1 MGRNL
6 YSTLRRSPP
15 EEAVKIKPIKRLMED
30 AIMLNRRVHLLTL
43 PILFCILSACRGET
57 AVAPTPPV
65 TVVPS
70 EDQFDLALSREND
83 FVGTLS
89 LGVEVNSVYIAE
101 SSARLPEGG
110 QEMIS
115 SLIVSVDIVFENI
128 TQTIITLQK
137 PLRARLGGYSN
148 VLLIIETVNGTPVGT
163 AVSLPGVS
171 TLADSPDDYIVLK
184 PGDIISMKCEVDM
197 PYFADGNDYFP
208 PPPGEYL
215 IHASYMNIRVGYTL
229 PDGNIADMN
238 AWVGRQESNKAFL
251 EIADYGQLR
260 YPIVSN
266 FRSTCEYVLP

>member
-1 MGRNL
+1 
-6 YSTLRRSPP
+6 
-15 EEAVKIKPIKRLMED
+15 
-30 AIMLNRRVHLLTL
+30 MLNRRAHLLIL
-43 PILFCILSACRGET
+43 PILFCILSACTGGT
-57 AVAPTPPV
+57 AVVPTPPV
-65 TVVPS
+65 TVIPS
-70 EDQFDLALSREND
+70 TEELDLSFSRQNG

-89 LGVEVNSVYIAE
+89 LEVKVNSVYITE

-110 QEMIS
+110 QEMGSI
-115 SLIVSVDIVFENI
+115 LVVSIDIAFENI

-137 PLRARLGGYSN
+137 PLRARLGGNSN

-215 IHASYMNIRVGYTL
+215 IYARYMNLRVGYTL

-238 AWVGRQESNKAFL
+238 AWIGRQESNKAFL

-260 YPIVSN
+260 YPIRSSQGSN
-266 FRSTCEYVLP
+266 CEYTWP